1 MSRTNADPGVS
12 LVDITVE
19 QGAGYLAA
27 RVRGLLSL
35 GTATDLRDVLLKAA
49 AEQPRGL
56 VCDLSEAAATREG
69 LTVLHVVADQVA
81 DWPSSPMA
89 LVASAPPLL
98 DQLDRLGVGCRM
110 PVVADLAQAAA
121 ALRHSPR
128 LLLASTQLPPSVDAP
143 AAARAF
149 VAAALIR
156 WQAAGIVEGAR
167 WVISEL
173 VTNVVVHARTHMT
186 VRVSLTGRRV
196 GLSVADRG
204 EAGAVHLDEN
214 SWGLRVVGQL
224 ARSWGV
230 LPRLGDGSV
239 VWVVLDVDAPASAV
253 LPTQSVRHA

>member
-1 MSRTNADPGVS
+1 
-12 LVDITVE
+12 VDITVE

-35 GTATDLRDVLLKAA
+35 RTAPDLRDVLLKAA

-81 DWPSSPMA
+81 DWPSSPIA
-89 LVASAPPLL
+89 VVACAPVVL
-98 DQLDRLGVGCRM
+98 DQLDRLGLHHRM
-110 PVVADLAQAAA
+110 PVVTDLSQAAA

-128 LLLASTQLPPSVDAP
+128 LLLASTQLRPTVDAP

-149 VAAALIR
+149 VAAALTR
-156 WQAAGIVEGAR
+156 WQADGIVEGAR
-167 WVISEL
+167 WVVSEL
-173 VTNVVVHARTHMT
+173 VTNAVVHARTDMT
-186 VRVSLTGRRV
+186 VRVSLAGRRV

-204 EAGAVHLDEN
+204 KTGTVHLDKDA
-214 SWGLRVVGQL
+214 WGLRVVQQL
-224 ARSWGV
+224 ARTWGV

-239 VWVVLDVDAPASAV
+239 VWVVLDVDAPASTV
-253 LPTQSVRHA
+253 LPTQSARHA

>member
-1 MSRTNADPGVS
+1 
-12 LVDITVE
+12 VDITVE

-35 GTATDLRDVLLKAA
+35 RTASDLRDALLKAA
-49 AEQPRGL
+49 AEHPRGL

-81 DWPSSPMA
+81 DWPSSPIA
-89 LVASAPPLL
+89 VVAAAPPLV
-98 DQLDRLGVGCRM
+98 DQLDRLGLRRRM
-110 PVVADLAQAAA
+110 PVVPDLAQAAA
-121 ALRHSPR
+121 VLRHSPR

-149 VAAALIR
+149 VAAALTR

-167 WVISEL
+167 WVVSEL
-173 VTNVVVHARTHMT
+173 VTNAVVHARTDMT

-204 EAGAVHLDEN
+204 QAGTVRIEGD

-224 ARSWGV
+224 ARTWGV

-253 LPTQSVRHA
+253 LPTQSARRA

>member
-1 MSRTNADPGVS
+1 M
-12 LVDITVE
+12 DIEVAE
-19 QGAGYLAA
+19 GAGFLAV

-35 GTATDLRDVLLKAA
+35 RTAPELRNVLLKAA

-81 DWPSSPMA
+81 DWPSSPIA

-98 DQLDRLGVGCRM
+98 DQLARLGLSSRM
-110 PVVADLAQAAA
+110 PVVADIAHAAA

-128 LLLASTQLPPSVDAP
+128 LLLATRQLPPTVDAP
-143 AAARAF
+143 AASRAF
-149 VAAALIR
+149 VADALTR
-156 WQAAGIVEGAR
+156 WRADGIVEGAR
-167 WVISEL
+167 WVVSEL
-173 VTNVVVHARTHMT
+173 VTNAVVHARTEMT

-196 GLSVADRG
+196 GLSVADQG
-204 EAGAVHLDEN
+204 QAGAVRLDGD

-230 LPRLGDGSV
+230 LPRLGAGSD
-239 VWVVLDVDAPASAV
+239 VWVVLDVDAPVCAV
-253 LPTQSVRHA
+253 LPHQFARRA